1 MRVILPPKSAR
12 LITHWKPSRRPQGI
26 RRQRSLN
33 LTITPY
39 LDPHHSLYKRLGPN
53 SLSRYPYN
61 LLTNYNRKMDTL
73 FTTSKPKAQL
83 VVPASATRLE
93 IVLLALGILS
103 LVSLLLL
110 ILALAVR
117 RRVSASISKRH
128 HRSSHQP
135 DVHGRVS
142 SPCLFNSA
150 FSDPLPHTPL
160 LSSSSSL
167 PADISEVNATTSLL
181 NRIRKVSED
190 LAETVQYELME
201 LGRRVSAHGR
211 ALIGATARRGQT
223 EQERR
228 VRDEEVGLATAAAG
242 DGQQQQHQKDGF
254 DGWRDQDNNNW
265 SWDTEACTAGP
276 KPETVVKRSIS
287 WVMDQ
292 SRRSSF
298 AYSQG
303 LASPCD
309 TGQTFRPRMRSSGG
323 RRMSLAVADAE

>member
-1 MRVILPPKSAR
+1 MRVVLPPTETR
-12 LITHWKPSRRPQGI
+12 LLTHWKPPRRPRGI
-26 RRQRSLN
+26 RRLNSLN
-33 LTITPY
+33 LTVTSY
-39 LDPHHSLYKRLGPN
+39 LDPHHPLYKRLGPN

-61 LLTNYNRKMDTL
+61 RKMDTL
-73 FTTSKPKAQL
+73 FTTSKPKPQTQ
-83 VVPASATRLE
+83 VFIPASATRLE

-103 LVSLLLL
+103 LVALLLL

-128 HRSSHQP
+128 HRRSHQP

-150 FSDPLPHTPL
+150 FGDPLPHEPL

-167 PADISEVNATTSLL
+167 TADDNEANMKTSLL
-181 NRIRKVSED
+181 NRVRKASED
-190 LAETVQYELME
+190 LAEAVQYELMQ

-211 ALIGATARRGQT
+211 AVVGATTRRGQT

-228 VRDEEVGLATAAAG
+228 VRDEEVGLDAA
-242 DGQQQQHQKDGF
+242 QQQHQNGF
-254 DGWRDQDNNNW
+254 DGWRDQDNSNW

-276 KPETVVKRSIS
+276 KPETVMRRSIS

-292 SRRSSF
+292 SRRSSY
-298 AYSQG
+298 AYSRE
-303 LASPCD
+303 LASPCN
-309 TGQTFRPRMRSSGG
+309 TKQVFRARVRSSGG
-323 RRMSLAVADAE
+323 RWRSLAVTGAEYAV